1 MKKLTLLIITYMT
14 LSVLNAQ
21 VINTE
26 RLRIDNQEDK
36 WEGSLDA
43 AFNLLQNKSGQSLT
57 LSLDG
62 RLGYTKQ
69 KSKWMF
75 LTGYNRRTFSNTN
88 VLGRDVILINHFHY
102 AHLRYNYNWKEKWTV
117 EAFVQEQFDRIH
129 EIDLRILSGTGL
141 RWQLLEN
148 DSSQLYLG
156 ALYMYE
162 IENTSPNDSIVNHRD
177 HRMSTYLSSGFKIK
191 DYLTINNIIYYQPN
205 LLAFDDF
212 RILLETRLSI
222 KLTQKLS
229 LITTFNLIYDSEPP
243 LTIPPSR
250 FNLSNGFVFVF

>member
-1 MKKLTLLIITYMT
+1 MT
-14 LSVLNAQ
+14 FSVLNAQ

-36 WEGSLDA
+36 WEGNIDV

-57 LSLDG
+57 LSLDS

-69 KSKWMF
+69 KSKWML

-88 VLGRDVILINHFHY
+88 ILGQDVILINHFHY
-102 AHLRYNYNWKEKWTV
+102 GHLRYNYHWKEKWTV

-129 EIDLRILSGTGL
+129 EIDLRILSGAGL

-162 IENTSPNDSIVNHRD
+162 IENTSPNDSIILHRD
-177 HRMSTYLSSGFKIK
+177 HRMSTYLSSGFKVK

-222 KLTQKLS
+222 RLTQKLS
-229 LITTFNLIYDSEPP
+229 LTTTFNLIYDSEPP
-243 LTIPPSR
+243 LTIPTSR
-250 FNLSNGFVFVF
+250 FNLTNGFVFVF